1 MTEWIT
7 AESYRS
13 MLRVFEDLLMCR
25 TRVESFCES
34 SLQVINVNVYVH
46 WRPMTLIVARLM
58 SELGWLR
65 AGPPF
70 KQAKLW
76 VACSECGDSGDR
88 LGVLRKSKSVCVE
101 TNSVCKVGHINAE

>member
-7 AESYRS
+7 AENYRS

-46 WRPMTLIVARLM
+46 WRPMTLIVARYAV
-58 SELGWLR
+58 R
-65 AGPPF
+65 PPSVRYF
-70 KQAKLW
+70 PVRWSICHRKLAAKRSFFPRQRSNC
-76 VACSECGDSGDR
+76 VTQVGDT
-88 LGVLRKSKSVCVE
+88 K
-101 TNSVCKVGHINAE
+101 